1 MKARRRSPLVGAT
14 ACGLALAFAAGTTR
28 AQDRDQSY
36 QPHAGTIAFKLGGAG
51 VFFNSSGKLRLAG
64 QPLAGADLKASDNA
78 TAIFEAEYYFRPDL
92 SLSLTVG
99 VPPTLTATGKGT
111 LAPLGELGSVEYGP
125 GAVLAKYHFDEFG
138 RFQPYLAAGA
148 TRMLVFAE
156 HDAAITS
163 LNVHPSWGGAIQ
175 AGADYMLTPHWG
187 AFASVTHLFL
197 RTHGEGE
204 FSGLPAQAKIA
215 LDPTIA
221 MGGLTFRY

>member
-1 MKARRRSPLVGAT
+1 
-14 ACGLALAFAAGTTR
+14 
-28 AQDRDQSY
+28 
-36 QPHAGTIAFKLGGAG
+36 
-51 VFFNSSGKLRLAG
+51 
-64 QPLAGADLKASDNA
+64 
-78 TAIFEAEYYFRPDL
+78 
-92 SLSLTVG
+92 
-99 VPPTLTATGKGT
+99 
-111 LAPLGELGSVEYGP
+111 
-125 GAVLAKYHFDEFG
+125 
-138 RFQPYLAAGA
+138 
-148 TRMLVFAE
+148 MLVFAE

-215 LDPTIA
+215 LDPTIV